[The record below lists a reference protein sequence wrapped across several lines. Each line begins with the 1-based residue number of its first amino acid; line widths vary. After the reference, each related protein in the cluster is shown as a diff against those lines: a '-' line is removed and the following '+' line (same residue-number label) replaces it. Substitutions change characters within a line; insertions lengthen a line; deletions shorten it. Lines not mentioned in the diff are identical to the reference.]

1 MILDGFCLEL
11 LNIILSYLFSTLDQK
26 ISIEYLQAFY
36 GQMAHSLEHCYKND
50 STCTIALSALFE
62 VSLNQLSRHR
72 DELPDSVKQEELD
85 TTRQYHLECILNDL
99 DNLNGSGF
107 NEPERRHSYGVNLE
121 CLAGY
126 SDLLAIHPNLHDISS
141 RLFSDDRLLQTLKT
155 LDHDEHLDNVALAHK
170 DCCSIEYLAVCLAEV
185 KLRLYAYDYSLHP
198 NLVHTSEL
206 FKSLHSSREKDK
218 LLHHFKEIMPN
229 LGLES
234 KKALCFKFQVGQEEY
249 LDYSQLLRIQI
260 GISSL
265 NGNVNLSPQTHRLTV
280 QNADQQIGDFSVDL
294 SRLLIVLCG
303 GFSQRTEFS
312 ECMLSM
318 QCVNVLFHHHPRV
331 ISQWHVDELLAAISV
346 KASKLNTQTE
356 EEDSGRLY
364 IGLCRLFAVL
374 LATHRAK
381 LGGRYHL
388 VVLALQALL
397 RCLFIPYKNEEA
409 GESEGSVF
417 RESHAA
423 AYSRILSMICD
434 PTVSSVTRWRN
445 RSRLEL
451 NDETKKA
458 RSIAGQ
464 HLAYVMMEFCG
475 CQLKGHLGSG
485 MRAALNAGLYAVL
498 RVIGPDMM
506 RTMNAAMDSSSR
518 SVFKALYDE
527 YRKVGK
533 WKGEE

>member
-1 MILDGFCLEL
+1 MIPDDFCLEL
-11 LNIILSYLFSTLDQK
+11 LNILLSYLTSTLDQK
-26 ISIEYLQAFY
+26 SSIQYLQAFY
-36 GQMAHSLEHCYKND
+36 GQMAYSLEHHYKND

-62 VSLNQLSRHR
+62 VSLNLLSHHRH
-72 DELPDSVKQEELD
+72 ELPDSVKQQELD
-85 TTRQYHLECILNDL
+85 TTRQYHLECILKDL
-99 DNLNGSGF
+99 DNLNGPGF
-107 NEPERRHSYGVNLE
+107 SEPERRHSYGVNLE

-126 SDLLAIHPNLHDISS
+126 SDLLAIHPNLHHISS
-141 RLFSDDRLLQTLKT
+141 RLFSDDRLPQTLKT
-155 LDHDEHLDNVALAHK
+155 LDHDEQFEKVASAHK

-198 NLVHTSEL
+198 DLAHISEL

-218 LLHHFKEIMPN
+218 LLRHFKDVMPN
-229 LGLES
+229 LGLQS
-234 KKALCFKFQVGQEEY
+234 KKALCFEFQVGQEEY

-280 QNADQQIGDFSVDL
+280 QNVDQQIGDFSVDL

-356 EEDSGRLY
+356 EDSGRLY

-374 LATHRAK
+374 FATHRAK
-381 LGGRYHL
+381 IGGRYHL

-397 RCLFIPYKNEEA
+397 RCLFIPYKNDEA
-409 GESEGSVF
+409 GESEGSVLG
-417 RESHAA
+417 ESHAA
-423 AYSRILSMICD
+423 AYGRILSMICD
-434 PTVSSVTRWRN
+434 PTVSSVTRSRN

-458 RSIAGQ
+458 RSMAGQ

-475 CQLKGHLGSG
+475 CQLRGHLGSG

-498 RVIGPDMM
+498 SVIGPDMM

-533 WKGEE
+533 WKGE

>member
-1 MILDGFCLEL
+1 MILVGFCLEL
-11 LNIILSYLFSTLDQK
+11 LSFILSYLFSTLDQK
-26 ISIEYLQAFY
+26 SSIQYLQAFY
-36 GQMAHSLEHCYKND
+36 GQMAHSLEHHYKND
-50 STCTIALSALFE
+50 SICTIALSALFE
-62 VSLNQLSRHR
+62 VSLNQLSHHR

-85 TTRQYHLECILNDL
+85 TTRQYHLECILKDL
-99 DNLNGSGF
+99 DNGNGSRF
-107 NEPERRHSYGVNLE
+107 NAPDRRHSYGVNLE

-155 LDHDEHLDNVALAHK
+155 LDHDEHFENVASAHK
-170 DCCSIEYLAVCLAEV
+170 DCCSVEYLAVCLAAV

-198 NLVHTSEL
+198 NLAHISEL
-206 FKSLHSSREKDK
+206 FKSLHSSREKAK
-218 LLHHFKEIMPN
+218 LLQHFRDVMPK
-229 LGLES
+229 LGLQS
-234 KKALCFKFQVGQEEY
+234 KKALCFEFQEEY
-249 LDYSQLLRIQI
+249 LDCSQLLRILI

-280 QNADQQIGDFSVDL
+280 QNADQQIGGFSVDL
-294 SRLLIVLCG
+294 SRLLVVLCG
-303 GFSQRTEFS
+303 GVSRRADFS

-318 QCVNVLFHHHPRV
+318 QCVNVLVHRHPRV

-346 KASKLNTQTE
+346 QACKLNTQR

-381 LGGRYHL
+381 IGGRYHL

-397 RCLFIPYKNEEA
+397 RCLFIPYKNDEA

-417 RESHAA
+417 GESHAA
-423 AYSRILSMICD
+423 AYGRILSMICD

-458 RSIAGQ
+458 RGIAGQ

-475 CQLKGHLGSG
+475 CQLRGHLGSG

-533 WKGEE
+533 WKGE

>member
-1 MILDGFCLEL
+1 MILDGFCLES

-26 ISIEYLQAFY
+26 SSIQYLEAFY
-36 GQMAHSLEHCYKND
+36 GQMAHSLEHHYKND

-62 VSLNQLSRHR
+62 VSLNQLSHHR

-85 TTRQYHLECILNDL
+85 TTRQYHLECILKDL
-99 DNLNGSGF
+99 DNLTRPGF
-107 NEPERRHSYGVNLE
+107 NGPERRHSYGVSLE

-126 SDLLAIHPNLHDISS
+126 SDLLAIHPSLHDISS
-141 RLFSDDRLLQTLKT
+141 RLFRDDRLLQRMTT
-155 LDHDEHLDNVALAHK
+155 PDHDEHFENVALAHR
-170 DCCSIEYLAVCLAEV
+170 DCCSIEYLAVCLAKV
-185 KLRLYAYDYSLHP
+185 KLRLYTYDYGLHP
-198 NLVHTSEL
+198 NLAHISEL

-218 LLHHFKEIMPN
+218 LLHHFKDVMPN
-229 LGLES
+229 LGLQS
-234 KKALCFKFQVGQEEY
+234 KKALCFESQVGQEEY
-249 LDYSQLLRIQI
+249 LDYAQLLRIQI

-265 NGNVNLSPQTHRLTV
+265 NGNVNLSPQAHRLTV

-318 QCVNVLFHHHPRV
+318 QCVNVLFHHHPRI

-346 KASKLNTQTE
+346 KASKLKTQKE
-356 EEDSGRLY
+356 EKSGRLY

-381 LGGRYHL
+381 IGGRYHL

-397 RCLFIPYKNEEA
+397 RCLFIPYKNDDA
-409 GESEGSVF
+409 GEREGSVLG
-417 RESHAA
+417 ESHAA
-423 AYSRILSMICD
+423 AYGRILSMICD
-434 PTVSSVTRWRN
+434 PTVSSVTRSRN

-458 RSIAGQ
+458 RSMAGQ
-464 HLAYVMMEFCG
+464 HLAYVIMEFCG
-475 CQLKGHLGSG
+475 CQLRGHLGSG

-527 YRKVGK
+527 YRQVGK
-533 WKGEE
+533 WKGE